1 MKRGLRNN
9 NPLNIRRSADRWEGE
24 RMEQTD
30 PTFVQFTT
38 MAYGYRAAWKVLES
52 YWKRFKQERKPFTV
66 GNIIARW
73 APHCENETE
82 AYVKTVLKLTA
93 LGGNERLPR
102 PFRGIA
108 LDKLGRLVAAMT
120 VVECGICADQVD
132 MQAVWEGY
140 DKAFPGKRKTGK
152 EIPHPGTSLT
162 ELPTPTTRPPA
173 ELMHHWDEYWDW
185 SPLASA

>member
-120 VVECGICADQVD
+120 VVECGIR
-132 MQAVWEGY
+132 
-140 DKAFPGKRKTGK
+140 PTGW
-152 EIPHPGTSLT
+152 ICRLCGRA
-162 ELPTPTTRPPA
+162 TTRPSPA
-173 ELMHHWDEYWDW
+173 SGRRARRYRTPGHR
-185 SPLASA
+185 